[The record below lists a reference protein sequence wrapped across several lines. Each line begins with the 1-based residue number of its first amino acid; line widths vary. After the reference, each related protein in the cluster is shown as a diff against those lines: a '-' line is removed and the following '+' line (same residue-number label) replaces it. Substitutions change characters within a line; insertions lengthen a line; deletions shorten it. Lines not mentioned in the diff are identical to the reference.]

1 MEGPV
6 TTAFLLYPPYTAL
19 QVGQPLPAAPA
30 VGKKRKAA
38 KGAAKAQEAH
48 KVASPDA
55 VELLRLFHEDAPR
68 WLTLSKAA
76 WSARRG
82 VKAVPKKSAP
92 KAAPPS
98 SGGGGPA
105 PPRQPTVTLSDL
117 LAAGLLAAG
126 CTLYL
131 NAFGSVHTATLTPAG
146 RVVDSTDRTIEH
158 GNPSAW
164 ALHVKR
170 RTQPGLRTE
179 AGWRNVRTESVTG
192 KPLEELKQQFLALT
206 AANAAA

>member
-1 MEGPV
+1 MEGPA
-6 TTAFLLYPPYTAL
+6 TAFLLYPPYTAL

-68 WLTLSKAA
+68 WLTLSKAV

-82 VKAVPKKSAP
+82 VKAVPNKSAP
-92 KAAPPS
+92 KATP
-98 SGGGGPA
+98 GG
-105 PPRQPTVTLSDL
+105 PRQPTVTLSDL

-179 AGWRNVRTESVTG
+179 AGWRSVRTESVTG
-192 KPLEELKQQFLALT
+192 KPLEELKQQFLALST
-206 AANAAA
+206 ANAAA